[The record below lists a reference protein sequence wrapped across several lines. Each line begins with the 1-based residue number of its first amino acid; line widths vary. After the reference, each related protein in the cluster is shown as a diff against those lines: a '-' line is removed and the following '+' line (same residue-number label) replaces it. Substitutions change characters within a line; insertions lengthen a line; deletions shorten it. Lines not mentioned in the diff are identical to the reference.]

1 MGAKLESRNL
11 PAGLPLHGAPP
22 PFMSFSTSAF
32 VAIGV
37 SFGLLRRGYGNLCSI
52 PACCLAPGQRALNS
66 VTVLLRLDRLDAK

>member
-1 MGAKLESRNL
+1 
-11 PAGLPLHGAPP
+11 
-22 PFMSFSTSAF
+22 MSFSTSAF